1 MRLCEKVFL
10 NAAPRI
16 DAEKGILY
24 GIKLLGRESSNNRIY
39 GRQVMEA
46 AVPLY
51 TGKKI
56 YIDHP
61 QGPRGGTPDRSVE
74 RWAGTIQNA
83 RYENEGV
90 YGDIKLRKK
99 SPFFEGILE
108 AATEFPKDVGFSHIA
123 DGETRLEG
131 DTEIVESIRE
141 VFSVDLVTDP
151 ATTAGMYESKRSKRT
166 IKQAVESLP
175 EGTARTH
182 LIEMMDGGYIDGSMS
197 MNEPE
202 KTDPQ
207 TQIMTAFQAVLDVV
221 LEVLRSQMATKQEPP
236 VAEVDPEVEP
246 EEEIPVEKKPEE
258 EEALAFESMRW
269 KVAELEAKTLLL
281 ESGREASPVRVKA
294 LAATAEAERAE
305 LLESWPITKTQSGE
319 RPLRSPPLVE
329 ADYSFD
335 VPRGDSERFAALLR

>member
-10 NAAPRI
+10 DSAPRI

-24 GIKLLGRESSNNRIY
+24 GVKLLGRESRNNRIY
-39 GRQVMEA
+39 GQAVMES

-51 TGKKI
+51 KGLKV
-56 YIDHP
+56 YVDHP
-61 QGPRGGTPDRSVE
+61 KNSEPDRSVD

-83 RYENEGV
+83 RQENNAI

-108 AATEFPKDVGFSHIA
+108 AAQEFPKDVGFSHVA
-123 DGETRLEG
+123 DGETRLDGE
-131 DTEIVESIRE
+131 TEIVESIRE

-166 IKQAVESLP
+166 IKQAIESLP

-182 LIEMMDGGYIDGSMS
+182 LIEMMDGGYIDGGSM
-197 MNEPE
+197 MAEPE

-207 TQIMTAFQAVLDVV
+207 SQIMTAFQAVLDVV
-221 LEVLRSQMATKQEPP
+221 LEVLRSQMTTKQEPP
-236 VAEVDPEVEP
+236 VAEVEP
-246 EEEIPVEKKPEE
+246 EDELLPAEGDEGEEEKKPQD
-258 EEALAFESMRW
+258 AMAFESMRR

-281 ESGREASPVRVKA
+281 ESGREATPVRVKA
-294 LAATAEAERAE
+294 LAATAESERAE
-305 LLESWPITKTQSGE
+305 LLESWPVTQQAPVE
-319 RPLRSPPLVE
+319 RPFRSPALIE
-329 ADYSFD
+329 SDYVDTDYAFD
-335 VPRGDSERFAALLR
+335 DPDKFAARYR